1 MLCGDAASLV
11 NPATGAGIGQAMQS
25 GRFAGWQVLKSFEK
39 NDFSAGFM
47 HSYDNIVYDNLWHEN
62 KNYLL
67 IRDHILKYPWRLN
80 MVISIGS
87 KSKFVYKKILK
98 TLK

>member
-1 MLCGDAASLV
+1 M
-11 NPATGAGIGQAMQS
+11 
-25 GRFAGWQVLKSFEK
+25 
-39 NDFSAGFM
+39 
-47 HSYDNIVYDNLWHEN
+47 VYDKLWHEN

-80 MVISIGS
+80 KVISIGL